1 MIMPP
6 ISPRRD
12 DGSAAMEAATLAFN
26 LIGMVVCLVGL
37 TLAQKMQRRWP
48 GYSLAVVGFIIATLP
63 MLSQL
68 VFMWQR

>member
-1 MIMPP
+1 
-6 ISPRRD
+6 
-12 DGSAAMEAATLAFN
+12 
-26 LIGMVVCLVGL
+26 LVGL

-68 VFMWQR
+68 VLMWQR

>member
-1 MIMPP
+1 MIRPW
-6 ISPRRD
+6 ISPQR
-12 DGSAAMEAATLAFN
+12 S
-26 LIGMVVCLVGL
+26 GL

-68 VFMWQR
+68 VLMWQR

>member
-1 MIMPP
+1 MDPQQWL
-6 ISPRRD
+6 
-12 DGSAAMEAATLAFN
+12 EAATLAFN

-68 VFMWQR
+68 AVMWQR